1 MIAIQMEHSRPRKG
15 QISNI
20 ADAVRPVSAMHVTLS
35 TCFDAK
41 D

>member
-1 MIAIQMEHSRPRKG
+1 MEHSGPRKG

-20 ADAVRPVSAMHVTLS
+20 AAAVWPVSAIYVTLS
-35 TCFDAK
+35 TCFDDK